1 MKTWRSEEGWMGS
14 QEPLTAGP
22 GKTLDLVGRRV
33 RDMRRAKGLSLDRL
47 AEGTGLSTGFL
58 SQV

>member
-1 MKTWRSEEGWMGS
+1 MGS

-22 GKTLDLVGRRV
+22 GKTLDLVGQRV